1 MIYLKKESNFITQKI
16 LIVEDSK
23 LQSKFYFIILN
34 NYPKCELFFTTNRLE
49 TLNFFDLQKDLDLI
63 ISDVNMPIM

>member
-1 MIYLKKESNFITQKI
+1 MIYLKKENNLMPQKV

-34 NYPKCELFFTTNRLE
+34 NYPKCELFFAANRLE
-49 TLNFFDLQKDLDLI
+49 TLNLFDLQKDIDLI
-63 ISDVNMPIM
+63 VSDINMPIM